1 MQPEPTKDTKG
12 KLGGENN
19 KGSTNSQ
26 EEQQKRFK
34 ETDFLDDYQKYPF
47 EECREMLFEVM
58 ELEITF
64 SVCRATDCWSEM
76 LIEDRL
82 MVWKKNYDEKDQ

>member
-1 MQPEPTKDTKG
+1 MKPEPKKDPKG
-12 KLGGENN
+12 KLGAENN

-34 ETDFLDDYQKYPF
+34 ETDFLDDYQQYPI
-47 EECREMLFEVM
+47 EENKEMIYDML
-58 ELEITF
+58 ELDITL

-76 LIEDRL
+76 LFEDRL
-82 MVWKKNYDEKDQ
+82 MVWKKNTEEKS